1 MTIQKCLVV
10 IFFFQAEDGI
20 RDGRVTG
27 VQTCALPIYAGY
39 LGLGLLTLTYTDD
52 WAYGVRAASAMLGN
66 LLFLFMVIN
75 VVKSPAQARV
85 AIVCWLAMTAAIGL
99 FTIYQ
104 WHNPAAVIS
113 EDRFQSTGERVGEQ
127 RFSTV
132 LSDKSEYQL
141 LEETPRA
148 LGSTSHPAV
157 YGINVIL

>member
-1 MTIQKCLVV
+1 MCDCLLGSLVD
-10 IFFFQAEDGI
+10 QPL
-20 RDGRVTG
+20 GRQV
-27 VQTCALPIYAGY
+27 
-39 LGLGLLTLTYTDD
+39 
-52 WAYGVRAASAMLGN
+52 
-66 LLFLFMVIN
+66 
-75 VVKSPAQARV
+75 PAHARV

-148 LGSTSHPAV
+148 LGSTSRASGKLKRP
-157 YGINVIL
+157 